1 MDSNKTSKESTPSS
15 KPVEKES
22 FFQSLLS
29 SLFKSSNPEAEKKRR
44 LKNLAKTISKTKYH
58 SFYRPASGEMLA
70 PFGKLMFEL
79 YKAVSSAQTY
89 FRNTQNPAIF
99 KRQII
104 NYVLS
109 DNQLA
114 LLDELDEQK
123 ILELAKKV
131 PFGKLS
137 QDVEHKLQVF
147 TNDFNETRATK
158 ADSLEKAFSRLSAF
172 AARVSLKSFV
182 KT

>member
-1 MDSNKTSKESTPSS
+1 MDSNKNSK
-15 KPVEKES
+15 EKES

-44 LKNLAKTISKTKYH
+44 LKNLAKTISKSKYH
-58 SFYRPASGEMLA
+58 AYYRPASGEMMA
-70 PFGKLMFEL
+70 PFGKLIFDL
-79 YKAVSSAQTY
+79 YKVVSPAQTY

-104 NYVLS
+104 NYILS
-109 DNQLA
+109 DNQLT

-123 ILELAKKV
+123 ILELARTV
-131 PFGKLS
+131 PFAKLQ

-147 TNDFNETRATK
+147 TNDFNETRAAK
-158 ADSLEKAFSRLSAF
+158 ANNLEKAFSL
-172 AARVSLKSFV
+172 FV
-182 KT
+182 